1 MFQKLLSAAVLALGL
16 IYAAVILRALYK
28 NKRAF
33 DEANGSL
40 LVTGICEFAVFA
52 ISCFGISDF
61 LMNTLASKRFRL
73 ADDKELPPS
82 LVVCTVVPSSIIA
95 SRLIAGSESFGL
107 STLLICGGAVML
119 GSAAG
124 SRIVTGL
131 DGAKIKSIMRAALIA
146 SLGFLI
152 VKMILSSGAP
162 GTLTELSGARLA
174 AAAVIC
180 FFCGVVIGTRCA
192 MKRGRWQDKA
202 LMNASTVTTAIPSF
216 FIALMLTYFLGFEL
230 EIFPAYTDQNLVSSF
245 DWSLRSI
252 CAVAYNAAL
261 PVLSTMLGGI
271 ISNAQGVRNS
281 VISVTGE
288 PFIVTA
294 RAKGL
299 SRRNVLYKHVLRN
312 ALLPIVTGLGMSLSG
327 LIGGSV
333 VIEQIFNWHGM
344 GT

>member
-1 MFQKLLSAAVLALGL
+1 MKKGYVLKRI
-16 IYAAVILRALYK
+16 IYTVFVFGVVVTLCFFIPRIGVDDPCARYYPAQGNMDDESYEVI
-28 NKRAF
+28 
-33 DEANGSL
+33 
-40 LVTGICEFAVFA
+40 
-52 ISCFGISDF
+52 
-61 LMNTLASKRFRL
+61 
-73 ADDKELPPS
+73 KEL
-82 LVVCTVVPSSIIA
+82 T
-95 SRLIAGSESFGL
+95 RKQY
-107 STLLICGGAVML
+107 
-119 GSAAG
+119 
-124 SRIVTGL
+124 GL
-131 DGAKIKSIMRAALIA
+131 DGSYLSQYLRYLKGLLHGDLGNSYRAGSPKVWALICDR
-146 SLGFLI
+146 LPWTL
-152 VKMILSSGAP
+152 VLSVSSM
-162 GTLTELSGARLA
+162 L
-174 AAAVIC
+174 IC

-344 GT
+344 GTLYLEANNTNDYPLMMGIMIFISGFALAANLITDLCYSLLDPRVTLGEEG

>member
-1 MFQKLLSAAVLALGL
+1 MKKGYVFKRI
-16 IYAAVILRALYK
+16 IYTVFVFGVVVTLCFFIPRIGVDDPCARYYPAQGNMDDESYEVI
-28 NKRAF
+28 
-33 DEANGSL
+33 
-40 LVTGICEFAVFA
+40 
-52 ISCFGISDF
+52 
-61 LMNTLASKRFRL
+61 
-73 ADDKELPPS
+73 KEL
-82 LVVCTVVPSSIIA
+82 T
-95 SRLIAGSESFGL
+95 RKQY
-107 STLLICGGAVML
+107 
-119 GSAAG
+119 
-124 SRIVTGL
+124 GL
-131 DGAKIKSIMRAALIA
+131 DGSYLSQYMRYIKGLLHGDLGNSYRAGSPKVWALICDR
-146 SLGFLI
+146 LPWTL
-152 VKMILSSGAP
+152 VLSVSSM
-162 GTLTELSGARLA
+162 L
-174 AAAVIC
+174 IC

-202 LMNASTVTTAIPSF
+202 LMNASTITTAIPSF

-230 EIFPAYTDQNLVSSF
+230 EVFPAYTDQNLVSSF
-245 DWSLRSI
+245 DWSLKSI

-299 SRRNVLYKHVLRN
+299 SRRSVLYKHVLRN

-344 GT
+344 GTLYLEANNTNDYPLMMGIMIFISGFALTANLITDLCYSLLDPRVTLGEEG

>member
-1 MFQKLLSAAVLALGL
+1 VFGVVVTLCFFIPRIGVDDPCARYYPAQGNMDDES
-16 IYAAVILRALYK
+16 YEVI
-28 NKRAF
+28 
-33 DEANGSL
+33 
-40 LVTGICEFAVFA
+40 
-52 ISCFGISDF
+52 
-61 LMNTLASKRFRL
+61 
-73 ADDKELPPS
+73 KEL
-82 LVVCTVVPSSIIA
+82 T
-95 SRLIAGSESFGL
+95 RKQY
-107 STLLICGGAVML
+107 
-119 GSAAG
+119 
-124 SRIVTGL
+124 GL
-131 DGAKIKSIMRAALIA
+131 DGSYLSQYLRYLKGLLHGDLGNSYRAGSPKVWALICDR
-146 SLGFLI
+146 LPWTL
-152 VKMILSSGAP
+152 VLSVSSM
-162 GTLTELSGARLA
+162 L
-174 AAAVIC
+174 IC

-294 RAKGL
+294 RAKGM

-344 GT
+344 GTLYLEANNTNDYPLMMGIMIFISGFALAANLITDLCYSLLDPRVMLGEEG